1 MIEKE
6 YADILPTYQLYCTL
20 KRKYELNEITKEA
33 VIVAMRSLC
42 VEIGEFLQ
50 IIYSN
55 TNMEEERKELKSM
68 LTNLNFK

>member
-1 MIEKE
+1 
-6 YADILPTYQLYCTL
+6 
-20 KRKYELNEITKEA
+20 
-33 VIVAMRSLC
+33 MRSLC

-68 LTNLNFK
+68 LNNLNFK